1 MMIGRLRHRNGF
13 CGAVRNKRRVTVFSA
28 LCILLLAVAWACSK
42 GKKENDAEKGT
53 LEPVLSVS
61 ALLAKAEGRAIER
74 TVETTGTLDASEEAV
89 VGSEVPG
96 TVEKLLVDLGDK
108 VEAGDVMA
116 IIDQREAELNIRDA
130 AAALDA
136 AEKTVEKERAR
147 REDSSSNLKRYE
159 GLFKEALVS
168 QAQFDGVKTQS
179 EVAAASYNEALSR
192 QGGAK
197 ARLSMSRK
205 KFSDTVIKAP
215 ISGTVSKRFIS
226 VGEVI
231 RDKSP
236 VFKLVSSRSLKL
248 RGTIPEAFVPL
259 VLQGQEITVTV
270 AAYRDRQFKGMI
282 KRVGAEVNPATRS
295 LDIEALVPNPDSA
308 LKPGF
313 FAKGLII
320 TGKDES
326 VPFVPAGAVYSFAG
340 VTKVFV
346 IKDGVLSERLVKTG
360 VRHGDLVEVMG
371 DVKPGDT
378 VAVSNLLNLFD
389 GAKLKPVVNSR
400 D

>member
-1 MMIGRLRHRNGF
+1 M
-13 CGAVRNKRRVTVFSA
+13 RNKRRVTVFSA